1 VKGLASKKETC
12 KAKEGCKEKEVSLF
26 KFPIVGSHLGTPL
39 PLNPS
44 KANHPKKSF

>member
-1 VKGLASKKETC
+1 VKGLASKKEIH
-12 KAKEGCKEKEVSLF
+12 KEKDRKEKEVSLF

-44 KANHPKKSF
+44 KIIPHKKTF